1 MSSAYR
7 EDAAALSHAA
17 AQPERVS
24 LWRLFTLFLRIG
36 CTTWGGF
43 MVFIAVV
50 SKSLSARKI
59 ATEEDITDAI
69 MVAQILPGP
78 DAKDKAIVDMWEK
91 RANEEGM
98 LPASELF
105 RNTHPQFAERGLP
118 GAAVSWLGSVLPSFI
133 VVTTLSILYL
143 TYGSNPNVKSV
154 FMAFPSAMVAIVAV
168 AAYEMGRKQIKDAA
182 GAAIGVLACLAII
195 LQGIFRPG
203 WWWVTLAIVFVAG
216 FAGWLLYRGKG
227 PKAAPP
233 PAPAAAPKKAL
244 SIAPF
249 GIALFPALGAGMLW
263 KIFITFAVMSIS
275 LFGSGYVF
283 IPIIKSHLVKELH
296 WLTTDEFSAGLALTQ
311 ITPGPILMTAAFVG
325 VKMAGLP
332 GAIAG
337 TLGMFVPPAILT
349 LIAAHSLQTI
359 KKSTAITSALRGV
372 RPAVVGMLFAA
383 AIVVGESMP
392 HDTVYQVCI
401 SAAILVAALIALI
414 RLRVEVALV
423 IPMAGIAG
431 LVLFR

>member
-7 EDAAALSHAA
+7 EDAAAALSPAA

-50 SKSLSARKI
+50 SKSLSARRI
-59 ATEEDITDAI
+59 ASEEDITDAI

-78 DAKDKAIVDMWEK
+78 VAVDMTVAIGY
-91 RANEEGM
+91 R
-98 LPASELF
+98 L
-105 RNTHPQFAERGLP
+105 RGLP

-233 PAPAAAPKKAL
+233 PAQAAAPKKAL
-244 SIAPF
+244 SLAPF
-249 GIALFPALGAGMLW
+249 GVALFPALGAGMLW

-332 GAIAG
+332 GAVAG
-337 TLGMFVPPAILT
+337 MLGMFVPPAILT

-401 SAAILVAALIALI
+401 SAAILIAALIALI